1 MSIFREEA
9 TDTLISCLRNTEFPS
24 AQIAA
29 AETIMSLQGRFTTSG
44 KPLARAFLLK
54 RAGIDKIYKQRVRM
68 DQLSSFSG
76 EDETL
81 VSFFFF
87 FFCFEQLLLT
97 ALLNTVHLIIIH
109 MTDILIM
116 SFFWLTSKG

>member
-9 TDTLISCLRNTEFPS
+9 MDTLISCLRNTEFPS

-87 FFCFEQLLLT
+87 FCFEQLLLT
-97 ALLNTVHLIIIH
+97 ALPNTVHLIIIH